1 MMSRILPVDEW
12 DKLKDLDPY
21 DQQGLPD
28 PNHFLITVVEDEAG
42 RILAHAAIFDTVH
55 WDVFRIIPDQARN
68 PAVARHL
75 ATIGYQ
81 TLQGLGVPSVH
92 LTVSPEHPALVKMAE
107 QLGFHPSPLRL
118 YIRAVEA

>member
-1 MMSRILPVDEW
+1 MTSRVLPQEEW
-12 DKLKDLDPY
+12 SKLADLDPY
-21 DQQGLPD
+21 CTEGLPN
-28 PNHFLITVVEDEAG
+28 PKHFLITVVEDDRG

-55 WDVFRIIPDQARN
+55 WDVFRIVPDQARN

-92 LTVSPEHPALVKMAE
+92 LSVSPDHPELVKMAE

-118 YIRAVEA
+118 YIRAVEE